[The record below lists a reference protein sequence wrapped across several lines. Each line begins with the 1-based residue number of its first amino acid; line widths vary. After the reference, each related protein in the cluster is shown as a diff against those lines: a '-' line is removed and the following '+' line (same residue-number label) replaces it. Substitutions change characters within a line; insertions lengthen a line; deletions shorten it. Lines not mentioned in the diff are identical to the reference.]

1 MTRRIWTRIGG
12 FLTAALAVATVLVGC
27 AVNPATGRQ
36 QFSLLSPQQEA
47 AIGEREYPRL
57 VEQFGG
63 EYNDPALQA
72 YVERVGRQ
80 VVQAAGRAGERYSF
94 TVLDSDLPNAFAL
107 PGGYVS
113 VTRGLLALMNDEAE
127 LAGVMAHE
135 IAHVTARHS
144 AERYSQSTLAQLATG
159 IIGSAT
165 GSNELAEA
173 FGTGA
178 QLYLL
183 SYSRGQESE
192 ADSIG
197 IRYLAGAGYD
207 PFGMSSFLAQL
218 GRDKTLDAQLEG
230 RTTEG
235 GSLPAYLSTHPRTE
249 DRVRQAS
256 ALAAQ
261 APGQPTRRNRDAYL
275 QAIDGMAW
283 GESGRNGFIDGT
295 TLSHP
300 AEGFRWQAPDGF
312 QLDHDGSRVVG
323 RDRSG
328 TVIAFD
334 VVTPRGS
341 AAPMSYLTGEW
352 AREVALNG
360 LESIDVNG
368 FAAATG
374 TVRLNTNAGARD
386 TRLVAIRSDQ
396 DRIARFAFFTPPD
409 VTARMTPALQRTT
422 FSFRSLSRSEQS
434 AFRPRR
440 VAVVTVQPGD
450 TVSSLANRMA
460 FDDFRDQRFLALN
473 GLDAGTPLQAGQRV
487 KLIVR

>member
-1 MTRRIWTRIGG
+1 MTGLTWTRIGG
-12 FLTAALAVATVLVGC
+12 FFTAALALVAALAGC

-47 AIGEREYPRL
+47 SIGQQEFPRL

-63 EYNDPALQA
+63 EYQDPALSA

-80 VVQAAGRAGERYSF
+80 VVQATGSAGQPYSF

-159 IIGSAT
+159 ILGSAT

-192 ADSIG
+192 ADAVG
-197 IRYLAGAGYD
+197 IRYLADAGYD
-207 PFGMSSFLAQL
+207 PFAMSSFLRQL
-218 GRDKTLDAQLEG
+218 GRESDLDARIDG
-230 RTTEG
+230 RSTG
-235 GSLPAYLSTHPRTE
+235 GSLPAYLSSHPRTE

-261 APGQPTRRNRDAYL
+261 APGQSTRRNRDAYL
-275 QAIDGMAW
+275 SAIDGIVW
-283 GESGRNGFIDGT
+283 GETGRNGFIDGT
-295 TLSHP
+295 TLSNP
-300 AEGFRWQAPDGF
+300 GEGIRWQAPNGF
-312 QLDHDGSRVVG
+312 RLGHSGSRVVA
-323 RDRSG
+323 RDNSG

-334 VVTPRGS
+334 VVSPRGS
-341 AAPMSYLTGEW
+341 ANPRSYLTGEW
-352 AREVALNG
+352 VRSAPLNG

-368 FAAATG
+368 YPAATG
-374 TVRLNTNAGARD
+374 TVRLNTSAGVRD
-386 TRLVAIRSDQ
+386 ARLVAIQSDQ
-396 DRIARFAFFTPPD
+396 DRIARFAFFTPPNI
-409 VTARMTPALQRTT
+409 TARMEPALQRTT
-422 FSFRSLSRSEQS
+422 FSFRPLTRAERS
-434 AFRPRR
+434 ALRPRR
-440 VAVVTVQPGD
+440 ISVVTVRRGD
-450 TVSSLANRMA
+450 TASSLARRMA
-460 FDDFRDQRFLALN
+460 FDDFQVERFLALN
-473 GLDAGTPLQAGQRV
+473 GLDAGAPLRAGQRV
-487 KLIVR
+487 KLIVQ

>member
-1 MTRRIWTRIGG
+1 MTRRTWTRIGG
-12 FLTAALAVATVLVGC
+12 FLTAAFALLTALAGC

-47 AIGEREYPRL
+47 SIGRQEFPRL

-63 EYNDPALQA
+63 EYGDPAVQA
-72 YVERVGRQ
+72 YVERVGLQ
-80 VVQAAGRAGERYSF
+80 VVQATGTAGQPYSF
-94 TVLDSDLPNAFAL
+94 TVLESDLPNAFAL

-144 AERYSQSTLAQLATG
+144 AERYSQTTLAQLATG
-159 IIGSAT
+159 ILGSAT

-173 FGTGA
+173 FGTSA

-183 SYSRGQESE
+183 SYSRNQESE
-192 ADSIG
+192 ADSVG

-207 PFGMSSFLAQL
+207 PFAMSSFLSQL
-218 GRDKTLDAQLEG
+218 GRDSSLDARLEG
-230 RTTEG
+230 RSPG

-261 APGQPTRRNRDAYL
+261 APGQSTLRNRDAYL
-275 QAIDGMAW
+275 SAIDGMAW
-283 GESGRNGFIDGT
+283 GDSGRNGFIDGT
-295 TLSHP
+295 VLSHRD
-300 AEGFRWQAPDGF
+300 EGIRWEAPPGF
-312 QLDHDGSRVVG
+312 QLDHSGGRVVG

-341 AAPMSYLTGEW
+341 PAPRSYLTGEW
-352 AREVALNG
+352 ARGVALSG
-360 LESIDVNG
+360 LETIDVNG
-368 FAAATG
+368 FPAATG
-374 TVRLNTNAGARD
+374 TVRLNTSAGVRD
-386 TRLVAIRSDQ
+386 ARLVVIRSDQ
-396 DRIARFAFFTPPD
+396 DRIARFAFFTPPNL
-409 VTARMTPALQRTT
+409 TAQAAPALQRTT
-422 FSFRSLSRSEQS
+422 FSFRPLTSRERS
-434 AFRPRR
+434 ALRPRR
-440 VAVVTVQPGD
+440 IQVVTVRRGD
-450 TVSSLANRMA
+450 TVSALARRMA
-460 FDDFRDQRFLALN
+460 FDDFQEERFLALN
-473 GLDAGTPLQAGQRV
+473 GLDRGAPLQAGQRM
-487 KLIVR
+487 KLIVQ

>member
-1 MTRRIWTRIGG
+1 MTRRTWTRLCGI
-12 FLTAALAVATVLVGC
+12 FTAALALLTALAGC

-47 AIGEREYPRL
+47 SIGRQEFPRL

-63 EYNDPALQA
+63 EYGDPAVQA

-80 VVQAAGRAGERYSF
+80 VVQATGTAGQPYRF
-94 TVLDSDLPNAFAL
+94 TVLDSDVPNAFAL

-144 AERYSQSTLAQLATG
+144 AERYSQTTLAQLATG

-165 GSNELAEA
+165 GSSELAEVL
-173 FGTGA
+173 GTGA

-197 IRYLAGAGYD
+197 IRYLAAADYD
-207 PFGMSSFLAQL
+207 PFAMSSFLAQL
-218 GRDKTLDAQLEG
+218 GRDTALDARLDG
-230 RTTEG
+230 RSSGG

-261 APGQPTRRNRDAYL
+261 APGQSTRRNRDAYL
-275 QAIDGMAW
+275 AAIDGLAW

-300 AEGFRWQAPDGF
+300 AEDIRWQAPPGF
-312 QLDHDGSRVVG
+312 QLGHNGSRVVG

-334 VVTPRGS
+334 VVSPRGT
-341 AAPMSYLTGEW
+341 AEPTTYLAREW
-352 AREVALNG
+352 AREIIVSG
-360 LESIDVNG
+360 LETIDVNG
-368 FAAATG
+368 FPAATG
-374 TVRLNTNAGARD
+374 TLRLNTSAGVRD

-396 DRIARFAFFTPPD
+396 NRIARFAFFTPPNI
-409 VTARMTPALQRTT
+409 TAQMAPALQRTT
-422 FSFRSLSRSEQS
+422 YSFRALTAGERS
-434 AFRPRR
+434 ALRPRR
-440 VAVVTVQPGD
+440 IQVVTVRRGD
-450 TVSSLANRMA
+450 TVSSLARRMA
-460 FDDFRDQRFLALN
+460 FDDLQVERFLALN
-473 GLDAGTPLQAGQRV
+473 GLDAGAPLPAGQRV

>member
-1 MTRRIWTRIGG
+1 MIGPTWRRIGG
-12 FLTAALAVATVLVGC
+12 FLAAAVALLTALAGC

-47 AIGEREYPRL
+47 SIGQREFPRL

-63 EYNDPALQA
+63 EYGDPALQA

-80 VVQAAGRAGERYSF
+80 VVQATGTAGQRYSF

-192 ADSIG
+192 ADLVG
-197 IRYLAGAGYD
+197 IRYLADADYD
-207 PFGMSSFLAQL
+207 PFAMSSFLGQL
-218 GRDKTLDAQLEG
+218 GRHSDLDARLDG
-230 RTTEG
+230 RSTG
-235 GSLPAYLSTHPRTE
+235 GGLPAYLSTHPRTE

-261 APGQPTRRNRDAYL
+261 APGQSTRRNRDAYL
-275 QAIDGMAW
+275 SAVDGITW
-283 GESGRNGFIDGT
+283 GDTGRNGFIDGE

-300 AEGFRWQAPDGF
+300 AEGFRWQAPRGF
-312 QLDHDGSRVVG
+312 QLGHSGSRW
-323 RDRSG
+323 S
-328 TVIAFD
+328 
-334 VVTPRGS
+334 
-341 AAPMSYLTGEW
+341 
-352 AREVALNG
+352 
-360 LESIDVNG
+360 
-368 FAAATG
+368 
-374 TVRLNTNAGARD
+374 
-386 TRLVAIRSDQ
+386 
-396 DRIARFAFFTPPD
+396 
-409 VTARMTPALQRTT
+409 
-422 FSFRSLSRSEQS
+422 
-434 AFRPRR
+434 
-440 VAVVTVQPGD
+440 
-450 TVSSLANRMA
+450 
-460 FDDFRDQRFLALN
+460 
-473 GLDAGTPLQAGQRV
+473 AGTSPER
-487 KLIVR
+487 

>member
-1 MTRRIWTRIGG
+1 MIGPTWRRIGG
-12 FLTAALAVATVLVGC
+12 FLAAALALLTALAGC

-47 AIGEREYPRL
+47 SIGQREFPRL

-63 EYNDPALQA
+63 EYGDPALQA

-80 VVQAAGRAGERYSF
+80 VVQATGTAGQRYSF

-192 ADSIG
+192 ADSVG
-197 IRYLAGAGYD
+197 IRYLADAGYD
-207 PFGMSSFLAQL
+207 PFAMSSFLSQL
-218 GRDKTLDAQLEG
+218 GRDTALDARLDG
-230 RTTEG
+230 RATG

-261 APGQPTRRNRDAYL
+261 APGQSTRRNRDAYL
-275 QAIDGMAW
+275 SAIDGITW
-283 GESGRNGFIDGT
+283 GDTGRNGFIDGE

-300 AEGFRWQAPDGF
+300 AEDFRWQAPSGF
-312 QLDHDGSRVVG
+312 QLGHNGSRVVG
-323 RDRSG
+323 RDQTG

-334 VVTPRGS
+334 VITPRGR
-341 AAPMSYLTGEW
+341 ADPRSYLAGEW
-352 AREVALNG
+352 AQGAPLSG
-360 LESIDVNG
+360 LETIDING
-368 FAAATG
+368 FPAATG
-374 TVRLNTNAGARD
+374 TLRLNTNAGVRD

-396 DRIARFAFFTPPD
+396 DRIARFAFFTPPNL
-409 VTARMTPALQRTT
+409 TARMEPALQRTT
-422 FSFRSLSRSEQS
+422 FSFRPLTRSERS
-434 AFRPRR
+434 ALRPRR
-440 VAVVTVQPGD
+440 LSVVTVRRGD
-450 TVSSLANRMA
+450 TVSSLARRMA
-460 FDDFRDQRFLALN
+460 FDDFQVERFLALN
-473 GLDAGTPLQAGQRV
+473 GMDAGAPLQAGQRV
-487 KLIVR
+487 KLIVQ